1 MFQHLCR
8 LFAVVSS
15 LSLVSCDQDESIV
28 VVGAGLAGL
37 AAASRLVQA
46 GYSDVIVLGAS
57 DRVGGRM
64 KRWEDSIFS
73 NELIA
78 ASILVKEDEK
88 NRLIHPFVHQFVL
101 DMIKST
107 LTYIFQVLLL
117 TVPLLKSGLTSSP
130 RDQSLKSLAG

>member
-46 GYSDVIVLGAS
+46 GYVVN
-57 DRVGGRM
+57 VG
-64 KRWEDSIFS
+64 S
-73 NELIA
+73 
-78 ASILVKEDEK
+78 
-88 NRLIHPFVHQFVL
+88 
-101 DMIKST
+101 
-107 LTYIFQVLLL
+107 
-117 TVPLLKSGLTSSP
+117 
-130 RDQSLKSLAG
+130 RDPQRNA